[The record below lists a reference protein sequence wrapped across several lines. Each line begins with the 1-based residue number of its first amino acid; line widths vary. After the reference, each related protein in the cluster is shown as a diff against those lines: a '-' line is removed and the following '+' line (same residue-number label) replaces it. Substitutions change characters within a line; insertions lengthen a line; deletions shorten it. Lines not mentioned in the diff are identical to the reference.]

1 MGLIFS
7 LVEFSYGGEIE
18 EDGRLAFMLTYLLFV
33 GIAPFF
39 PNSP

>member
-1 MGLIFS
+1 MWLIFS